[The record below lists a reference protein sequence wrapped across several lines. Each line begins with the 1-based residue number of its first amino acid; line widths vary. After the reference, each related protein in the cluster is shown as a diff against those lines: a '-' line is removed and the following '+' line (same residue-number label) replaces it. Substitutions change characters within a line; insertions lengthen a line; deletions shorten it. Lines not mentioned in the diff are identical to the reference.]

1 MRSAAAKLMDAEK
14 SWKAKHA
21 EESKK
26 MSEAHED
33 ALSKHRGVLEE
44 SAAADLAAAE
54 EAWRKAHAEEM
65 NQLKKDHEEALANH
79 KGHFRRAR
87 LPN

>member
-1 MRSAAAKLMDAEK
+1 
-14 SWKAKHA
+14 
-21 EESKK
+21 

-79 KGHFRRAR
+79 KGHLRRAR

>member
-1 MRSAAAKLMDAEK
+1 MNQLKKDHEEALANHKGALEESAAAKLMDAEK

-44 SAAADLAAAE
+44 LQLQI
-54 EAWRKAHAEEM
+54 WQQLRKLLTRRM
-65 NQLKKDHEEALANH
+65 PKK
-79 KGHFRRAR
+79 
-87 LPN
+87 

>member
-1 MRSAAAKLMDAEK
+1 MDAEK

-21 EESKK
+21 VKRDCH
-26 MSEAHED
+26 EAHED

-54 EAWRKAHAEEM
+54 EAAQGACRRNESAEE
-65 NQLKKDHEEALANH
+65 
-79 KGHFRRAR
+79 RS
-87 LPN
+87 

>member
-1 MRSAAAKLMDAEK
+1 MDAEK
-14 SWKAKHA
+14 SVVDAEKSKAKHA

-26 MSEAHED
+26 MSEAHVD

-54 EAWRKAHAEEM
+54 MAQGACRRNESAEE
-65 NQLKKDHEEALANH
+65 
-79 KGHFRRAR
+79 RS
-87 LPN
+87 